1 MKKLLIL
8 LVGFAFMCTVKA
20 TVISDLIIEGL
31 PVKVVSSG
39 KDYKVFEQYPW
50 EGHSS
55 KYGPKGN
62 RLNSSYGVGVGKN
75 IGRSLQLRQGDW
87 IHMPDIGWR
96 QINEF
101 SSKKDGIEF
110 FAAHRDEYKGEY
122 PRIAIDRVVFALP
135 PQRPDHPTYPR
146 LREPTAKES
155 GLVRRDEGVGA
166 YFGKNFHVSWKAWK
180 RCASRREATL
190 LES

>member
-8 LVGFAFMCTVKA
+8 LVGFGFICTVKA
-20 TVISDLIIEGL
+20 TVIADLTIEGL
-31 PVKVVSSG
+31 PVNVVSSG
-39 KDYKVFEQYPW
+39 KGYKVFEQYPW

-75 IGRSLQLRQGDW
+75 ISRSLQLRQGDW

-96 QINEF
+96 QINEY

-110 FAAHRDEYKGEY
+110 FATHRDEYKAEH
-122 PRIAIDRVVFALP
+122 PRIAIDRVAFALP
-135 PQRPDHPTYPR
+135 SQRPDPGNTDV
-146 LREPTAKES
+146 
-155 GLVRRDEGVGA
+155 VRPVRAIVHE
-166 YFGKNFHVSWKAWK
+166 
-180 RCASRREATL
+180 T
-190 LES
+190 